1 MNKLAC
7 ELFISNRKKRCLTF
21 FSILF
26 CSAFSKCIFRNQ
38 LPSSKFSS
46 SQFHLGRSKPWSIV
60 SWSTFLFFSFYDC
73 CILGR
78 ILYWAI
84 IQLACTDHPALIF
97 LAAEIVSSFK
107 LNLGIYFQDKD
118 DLRISRLNSFGFWW
132 GFKIIAFELNLN
144 SSDWALRKEAEVFKK
159 TQQ

>member
-1 MNKLAC
+1 MPVSFLY
-7 ELFISNRKKRCLTF
+7 LIGKKDAWPSFLY
-21 FSILF
+21 
-26 CSAFSKCIFRNQ
+26 CSALLSPNVSLELNYYPANS
-38 LPSSKFSS
+38 LPHRFTWEDPSLEALYHGALF
-46 SQFHLGRSKPWSIV
+46 F
-60 SWSTFLFFSFYDC
+60 FFSFYNC

-84 IQLACTDHPALIF
+84 IQLACTDHPTLIF

-107 LNLGIYFQDKD
+107 INLGIYFQDKD

-144 SSDWALRKEAEVFKK
+144 SSDWAFRKEAGVFKK